1 VKRRS
6 TLLVVAA
13 LAVPL
18 LAACTSTPSAQRVAK
33 DVVETL
39 PVSDEVKDCM
49 FEVID
54 AADADDLQNWA
65 DGAAEGDAA
74 DTEALSAFE
83 AELADC
89 NG

>member
-1 VKRRS
+1 VTRRS
-6 TLLVVAA
+6 TLLAAA
-13 LAVPL
+13 LVALPL
-18 LAACTSTPSAQRVAK
+18 LAACSSTPSAARVAK

-54 AADADDLQNWA
+54 AADPDDLQNWA
-65 DGAAEGDAA
+65 DGAADNDPT

-83 AELADC
+83 AELAAC
-89 NG
+89 NP